1 MLNNRIANIN
11 GVNNTGT
18 IRARIDEVNDDP
30 SRNSTRSKGM
40 DEYHIQSLVEYINE
54 NGIDVSIPKPVL
66 EEIPHSDRNL
76 PENRGKKYYI
86 VDGNHRFQAFDRIGI
101 NEFEAELV
109 TFDHETAREDAQQ
122 AANNH
127 PPQLDADVSSVVE
140 TLSKQIKRGDLKND
154 KDSIRKKVGVLYRGK
169 KKALRDQ
176 IVAEV
181 VKRNGSHEQW
191 LNWSEKA
198 CAEFLM
204 DNYGRTTSFGW
215 DADREV
221 YGAVMKQGSEY
232 RIIARAISHFNE
244 IGPNGARHNPTEVV
258 IAVLETGDATVEE
271 KRQQVI
277 DTANQLLD
285 NILEAVGVEDW
296 QYGYPIRF
304 VGALPQDLGS
314 SKGEDPDVLIE
325 IDSDTDTVMY
335 Q

>member
-1 MLNNRIANIN
+1 MLNNRIASIN

-40 DEYHIQSLVEYINE
+40 DHYHIQSLVEYINE
-54 NGIDVSIPKPVL
+54 NGIDNTIPKPVL
-66 EEIPHSDRNL
+66 EEIPHADRNL
-76 PENRGKKYYI
+76 PENHGKKYYI
-86 VDGNHRFQAFDRIGI
+86 VDGNHRFQAFDRIGMS
-101 NEFEAELV
+101 EFEADLV
-109 TFDHETAREDAQQ
+109 VFDHETAREDAQQ

-127 PPQLDADVSSVVE
+127 PPQLDADVSSVVD
-140 TLSKQIKRGDLKND
+140 TLSKQIKRGDLRND
-154 KDSIRKKVGVLYRGK
+154 KDSIKKKVGILYRGK

-191 LNWSEKA
+191 LNWTEKA
-198 CAEFLM
+198 ASEFLM
-204 DNYGRTTSFGW
+204 DNYGRTTAFGW

-232 RIIARAISHFNE
+232 RVIARAISHFNE
-244 IGPNGARHNPTEVV
+244 VGPNGERHNPTEVV
-258 IAVLETGDATVEE
+258 IAVLETGDASVEE

-277 DTANQLLD
+277 DTANHLLD
-285 NILEAVGVEDW
+285 DILEAVGVEDW
-296 QYGYPIRF
+296 QNGYPIRF

-314 SKGEDPDVLIE
+314 SNNEDADSLIE
-325 IDSDTDTVMY
+325 IDSDTDTILY

>member
-176 IVAEV
+176 IVAEI

-244 IGPNGARHNPTEVV
+244 VGPNGARHNPTEVV